1 MDQEFQTSFI
11 PKKTAAPKAV
21 RTSSHVGLFNTIA
34 FVILLVSV
42 VLAGGSYLYRDSLS
56 QKVDEMKN
64 SLTLAR
70 NIFEPQLL
78 EDLRRLDRRL
88 QAATTILGSHLAVSP
103 IFEVLQDITLPGVR
117 YIEFTYEI
125 DTVNQNI
132 VHVFMT
138 GEALSYDVITLQADL
153 FSKNRFIRNPIFSN
167 FALNREGRI
176 DFDLSFDVSRSLVD
190 FEQEVERKGLTQ

>member
-21 RTSSHVGLFNTIA
+21 RTSTSVGLLNTIA
-34 FVILLVSV
+34 FVILLISIL
-42 VLAGGSYLYRDSLS
+42 LAGGAYFYRDSLS
-56 QKVDEMKN
+56 RKVQEMQQ

-88 QAATTILGSHLAVSP
+88 QAATTILGNHLAVSP

-125 DTVNQNI
+125 DAVNENI

-153 FSKNRFIRNPIFSN
+153 FSENRFIRNPIFSN